1 MEKVEWKDWDE
12 ILDNFDEFC
21 DNFENRATKAY
32 NIGDQN
38 EGRVIEATER
48 AGEDTPVAVREVHH
62 PREQDIP
69 VRESVVDVQATQCE

>member
-12 ILDNFDEFC
+12 ILDNFDDFC

-48 AGEDTPVAVREVHH
+48 SGEDTPVAVREVQHT
-62 PREQDIP
+62 RAEDIP